1 VWVKTCFNNVKIVL
15 YKVSKKITMIEFLL
29 LIFFSVVSSSIHI
42 PSWDFHMNEHEITI
56 GNRLM
61 WISIPTAATEHVPVY
76 ISLVIDPFYPESQRN
91 QQNICKSFGYISAI
105 SLYLSLSLSPSHS
118 VAMSIRT
125 LPPRD
130 VESFGRDA
138 PSIPG
143 QVRYGIRESSRFFLQ
158 TILLY
163 CLSILVVMDG
173 IIHHSIGITELIE
186 SSLRNFSREWVTIRT
201 HP

>member
-1 VWVKTCFNNVKIVL
+1 
-15 YKVSKKITMIEFLL
+15 MIEFLL

-105 SLYLSLSLSPSHS
+105 SLYLSLSNKSQRRNDTVLLIYQKKHS
-118 VAMSIRT
+118 TLRRASIRT